1 MKLSEINHNMLK
13 KFSSGSKNISYFCTG
28 NAYTL
33 AQDVAKKH
41 FDELHTAGLIRPVT
55 RDSYTITLSGLRAL
69 DTHGQSE
76 ATKAQQ
82 RHLPGEYVPPK
93 LNIRADGNDHLNYAS
108 LPMSAQIVRASQT
121 AN

>member
-13 KFSSGSKNISYFCTG
+13 RFGGGSKNLSSFTAG

-33 AQDVAKKH
+33 APDVAQKH
-41 FDELHTAGLIRPVT
+41 FDELHAAGLIRPVT

-69 DTHGQSE
+69 DTHGQGE
-76 ATKAQQ
+76 GIKAQQ

-93 LNIRADGNDHLNYAS
+93 EHRRADGDNHLNYAS
-108 LPMSAQIVRASQT
+108 LPMGAQIVRT
-121 AN
+121 T